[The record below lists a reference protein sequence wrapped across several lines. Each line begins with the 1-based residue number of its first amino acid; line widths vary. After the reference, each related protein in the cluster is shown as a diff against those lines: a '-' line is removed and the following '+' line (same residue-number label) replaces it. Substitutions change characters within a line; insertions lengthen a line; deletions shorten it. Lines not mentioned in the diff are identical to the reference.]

1 MRQIVMIGL
10 WLGAAC
16 LVWRVRCLGKS
27 PRRREILI
35 FDDFGEKRKSGNN
48 NDTTLLFLKYLY
60 IVSTLPRPTLI
71 KWCTFA
77 VCLSFVSM
85 SLSIS

>member
-1 MRQIVMIGL
+1 MMRQIVMIGL

-16 LVWRVRCLGKS
+16 LVWRVRLGKS

-48 NDTTLLFLKYLY
+48 NDTTLLFLMYLY
-60 IVSTLPRPTLI
+60 IRSVRYPGP
-71 KWCTFA
+71 
-77 VCLSFVSM
+77 LS
-85 SLSIS
+85 